1 MNRYEPMNRYT
12 ELSDTEAHAIDGLIN
27 AMASHNH
34 NNAGEIDALRL
45 TLDAG
50 EIARAARRWSRQL
63 GCWSQEVD
71 NEPS

>member
-1 MNRYEPMNRYT
+1 MNRYT

-27 AMASHNH
+27 AMASHSHNH

-50 EIARAARRWSRQL
+50 EIARAAVRETKT
-63 GCWSQEVD
+63 GIPKAAE
-71 NEPS
+71 